1 MKRQKILD
9 ICILIL
15 FVAYLAFYMQD
26 HVSAVLC
33 GFDLAS
39 TGNTAVGKAISISL
53 LVLANIRSYTSKSN
67 LPHSLK
73 AILAC
78 WCVYIPIS
86 NMFNQTEVAEIFNIT
101 FQQWLWPS
109 ILLYFYNY
117 SQDGETDILL
127 KILFVGLTLFM
138 SFQVYLEAN
147 MIRDSIAIASML
159 QVNEIYYLILI
170 LPWIFLFNGKHYNV
184 IKILLLVLI
193 LWLTFYSLKR
203 TAMVAVGFAFFAY
216 LLALLKQRKL
226 KVSTVFGISVL
237 FIVSYNLLL
246 SVNAEFGGRIFERFG
261 DMESD
266 QGSGRIDI
274 YKDVIEAVNNFDIG
288 HFMFGGGRGNIGKYT
303 HGYSAHNEFL
313 EVLFS
318 WGVIGLILY
327 IIFLVK
333 LFVMFIR
340 SDKHLNIYPL
350 KVASLGIFIA
360 MSITSHLVIYP
371 YLFCILTS
379 FWGYCLCYKNKQNF
393 NKN

>member
-1 MKRQKILD
+1 MKSQKILD
-9 ICILIL
+9 VCILIL

-26 HVSAVLC
+26 HVSAVLS

-39 TGNTAVGKAISISL
+39 TGNTALGKAISISL
-53 LVLANIRSYTSKSN
+53 LVLANIRSYTSKSK
-67 LPHSLK
+67 LPHSFK
-73 AILAC
+73 VILVC

-117 SQDGETDILL
+117 SQEGEIDTLL

-147 MIRDSIAIASML
+147 MIRDNVAIASML

-170 LPWIFLFNGKHYNV
+170 LPWIFIFDGKYYNV
-184 IKILLLVLI
+184 VKIILLVLI

-203 TAMVAVGFAFFAY
+203 TAIVAIGLAFFAY
-216 LLALLKQRKL
+216 LLALLRQRKL
-226 KVSTVFGISVL
+226 KFTTIFGLIILL
-237 FIVSYNLLL
+237 FIGYNLLMY
-246 SVNAEFGGRIFERFG
+246 VNAEYGGRIFERFG

-266 QGSGRIDI
+266 KGSGRIDI
-274 YKDVIEAVNNFDIG
+274 YKDVLGAIDNFGIG
-288 HFMFGGGRGNIGKYT
+288 NFLLGGGRGNIGQYT
-303 HGYSAHNEFL
+303 HGLSAHNEFL

-327 IIFLVK
+327 IIFIVK
-333 LFVMFIR
+333 LFVVFIR
-340 SDKHLNIYPL
+340 SDKYLTIYPL
-350 KVASLGIFIA
+350 KIASLGIFIA

-379 FWGYCLCYKNKQNF
+379 FWGYCLCYKNKQ
-393 NKN
+393 KR

>member
-1 MKRQKILD
+1 MKRLKKLD
-9 ICILIL
+9 ICILVL

-26 HVSAVLC
+26 HVSAVLS

-39 TGNTAVGKAISISL
+39 TGNSTVGKAISISL
-53 LVLANIRSYTSKSN
+53 LALANVRSYISRSK
-67 LPHSLK
+67 LPHSFK
-73 AILAC
+73 TILAC

-86 NMFNQTEVAEIFNIT
+86 NLFNQTDLTEVFNIT

-109 ILLYFYNY
+109 IFLYFYNY
-117 SQDGETDILL
+117 SQDGETDTLL
-127 KILFVGLTLFM
+127 KTLFVVLTLFF

-159 QVNEIYYLILI
+159 QVNEIYYLVLV
-170 LPWIFLFNGKHYNV
+170 LPWIFLFNGKYYNM
-184 IKILLLVLI
+184 IKIVLLVLI

-203 TAMVAVGFAFFAY
+203 TAMVAIGFAFFAY
-216 LLALLKQRKL
+216 LLALLRQGKL
-226 KVSTVFGISVL
+226 KFSTVLGLSVL
-237 FIVSYNLLL
+237 LIIGYNLLI
-246 SVNAEFGGRIFERFG
+246 SVNAEYGGRIFERFG

-274 YKDVIEAVNNFDIG
+274 YKNVLEAIYNFDIG
-288 HFMFGGGRGNIGKYT
+288 NFLFGGGRGNIGQYT

-318 WGVIGLILY
+318 WGVLGLILY

-333 LFVMFIR
+333 LFIKYIS
-340 SDKHLNIYPL
+340 SDKHMDIYPL
-350 KVASLGIFIA
+350 KIASLGIFVA

-379 FWGYCLCYKNKQNF
+379 FWGYCLCYEKKSLQ
-393 NKN
+393 